1 MALWD
6 KVPIA
11 SGSPH
16 ARLID
21 RLARGLL
28 PVPSFGSPVRRILG
42 WLLVVGL
49 PGAGLAAVADL
60 RGTLARHAVDPAL
73 VLAAVGSIATAVAAA
88 AAAVLATLPDRDPR
102 WALLPLP
109 SLALWIGASVSG
121 AGMDHGVPISL
132 SEACACVGFIL
143 GFGIPFA
150 LLLAASMK
158 GGYALHPSLSG
169 GLAGLAAASAAASIL
184 GLFHPFAMALNDL
197 ALHALAVALLS
208 GAGAG
213 LGRRLLRAK
222 P

>member
-1 MALWD
+1 MPLRTDETSPAAL
-6 KVPIA
+6 
-11 SGSPH
+11 PH

-21 RLARGLL
+21 ALARSLV
-28 PVPSFGSPVRRILG
+28 PVRRLGSPLRRILG
-42 WLLVVGL
+42 WLLVVAL

-60 RGTLARHAVDPAL
+60 KGALSRHAGEPDL
-73 VLAAVGSIATAVAAA
+73 VLAAVGSIATAVTAAA
-88 AAAVLATLPDRDPR
+88 AAILATLPDRHPR
-102 WALLPLP
+102 WALLPAP

-121 AGMDHGVPISL
+121 AGAEHGAPISL

-143 GFGIPFA
+143 GLGVPFT
-150 LLLAASMK
+150 LLLAAILRN
-158 GGYALHPSLSG
+158 GYALHPSLSG

-213 LGRRLLRAK
+213 FGRRLLRASA
-222 P
+222 